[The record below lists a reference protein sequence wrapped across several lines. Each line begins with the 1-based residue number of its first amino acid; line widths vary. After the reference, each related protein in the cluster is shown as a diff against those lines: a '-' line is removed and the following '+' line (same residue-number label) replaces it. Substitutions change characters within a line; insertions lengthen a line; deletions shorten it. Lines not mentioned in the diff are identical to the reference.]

1 LAEPYLRHNRKQGK
15 NTITLFLIFSLL
27 SSVLSVA
34 LTSSEQLNQSFGE
47 KPKGDKPK
55 DAKSDSKSKK
65 VDKSKGK
72 AKPKEEDKSKEY
84 TKSKDDDTKPKDDD
98 KTKGSD
104 DIKQDDPSTPP
115 PTDTLY

>member
-1 LAEPYLRHNRKQGK
+1 
-15 NTITLFLIFSLL
+15 LFLIFSLL

-65 VDKSKGK
+65 VD
-72 AKPKEEDKSKEY
+72 
-84 TKSKDDDTKPKDDD
+84 
-98 KTKGSD
+98 
-104 DIKQDDPSTPP
+104 I
-115 PTDTLY
+115 LR